1 MVVCKQGAIAVCVLG
16 QSLDCNVEDFA
27 RASSAQD
34 KVCCVEE
41 HIEPICEDFFDNG
54 FRYKNYI
61 CNINPIFCISGPKF

>member
-1 MVVCKQGAIAVCVLG
+1 MASASKGVGGVNDVAG
-16 QSLDCNVEDFA
+16 VEDFA

-54 FRYKNYI
+54 FRYYNYT
-61 CNINPIFCISGPKF
+61 